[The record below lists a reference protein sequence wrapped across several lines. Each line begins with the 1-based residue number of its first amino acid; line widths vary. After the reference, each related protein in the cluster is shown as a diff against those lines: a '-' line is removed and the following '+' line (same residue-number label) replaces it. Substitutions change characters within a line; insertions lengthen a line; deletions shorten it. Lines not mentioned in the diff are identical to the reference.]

1 MDTREDPDFLS
12 GIDDFAVDEDM
23 AKLMREVY
31 VAFQS
36 EVSGAECK
44 ADAGKLM
51 DLMSKLNA
59 EAQGNTPV
67 EDLRYHVGATTKAAR
82 AASSEKAFL
91 SNDAAPVL
99 RSTRE
104 RGKPA
109 FFEAGA
115 TRVRGSRLAEK
126 LPRRAASCPPSNAS
140 RSPSGPRSDNAAR
153 ALRRKEAREA
163 YALSL
168 LVLSDKTFVD
178 LSWQQRKVVAVGTY
192 ANALSH
198 GCAKMQAASVASMAA
213 RVSERHVRRIVKGW
227 SMREGFF
234 HPVNWGAN
242 RKVPFLLDDDF
253 VRHKASQ
260 WLRVNSGF
268 KKGSLLCCAV
278 LCIF

>member
-23 AKLMREVY
+23 AKLMRDVY
-31 VAFQS
+31 LVFQS

-44 ADAGKLM
+44 ADAAKLM

-99 RSTRE
+99 RSRRE
-104 RGKPA
+104 RARPA

-115 TRVRGSRLAEK
+115 TRLNGSRKAEK

-140 RSPSGPRSDNAAR
+140 RSPSGPRSYNVAR

-178 LSWQQRKVVAVGTY
+178 LSWQQRKAVAVGTY
-192 ANALSH
+192 ADALSH
-198 GCAKMQAASVASMAA
+198 GCAKTQAASVASMAA

-227 SMREGFF
+227 AMREGFF

-268 KKGSLLCCAV
+268 KKGT
-278 LCIF
+278 

>member
-67 EDLRYHVGATTKAAR
+67 AHLRYHVGATTQPAAAR

-99 RSTRE
+99 RSRRE
-104 RGKPA
+104 RARPA

-115 TRVRGSRLAEK
+115 TRLNGSRKAEK
-126 LPRRAASCPPSNAS
+126 LPRRAALCPPSNAS
-140 RSPSGPRSDNAAR
+140 RSPSGPRSYNVAR

-168 LVLSDKTFVD
+168 
-178 LSWQQRKVVAVGTY
+178 
-192 ANALSH
+192 
-198 GCAKMQAASVASMAA
+198 
-213 RVSERHVRRIVKGW
+213 
-227 SMREGFF
+227 
-234 HPVNWGAN
+234 
-242 RKVPFLLDDDF
+242 
-253 VRHKASQ
+253 
-260 WLRVNSGF
+260 
-268 KKGSLLCCAV
+268 
-278 LCIF
+278 